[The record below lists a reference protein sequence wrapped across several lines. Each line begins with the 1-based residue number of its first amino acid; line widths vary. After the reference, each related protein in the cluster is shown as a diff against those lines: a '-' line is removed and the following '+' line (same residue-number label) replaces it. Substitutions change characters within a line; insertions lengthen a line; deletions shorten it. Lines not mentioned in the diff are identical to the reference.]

1 MKLDGFNCFAFIFA
15 NIEISDPENESG
27 RVVVVPFAVD
37 RCQADVANKC
47 TDVMMEKDPVGL
59 LNLSSKLAEPL
70 NNGIKMYFWNE
81 LFISAADTLT
91 NFQSNARQKKWLS
104 AFSYESIDKLRGDVW
119 MLINADKV

>member
-27 RVVVVPFAVD
+27 RVVVVPFEVD

-70 NNGIKMYFWNE
+70 NNGIIMDFWNE

-91 NFQSNARQKKWLS
+91 NFQSNARQKKWLP